1 MINFVS
7 KIFVCR
13 GTAATFKLP
22 DSTVS
27 DNCKETNKLLSLDKP
42 PEWLK
47 PDNNDEE
54 KLEKQWKKDCS
65 SSTTTKSS
73 LSLHIGASEKS
84 VDTVA
89 SDSFVGKNK
98 DNLKNEISG
107 SIINEKQILTS
118 TFIVQNPFDFPRQQR
133 DKVPPPEVSK
143 FRASQFLLNPNE
155 ASNNGK
161 QGIPF
166 VNAIIVFMPKK
177 SRYRKKT

>member
-1 MINFVS
+1 MLNFVGE
-7 KIFVCR
+7 IFVCG
-13 GTAATFKLP
+13 GTAATPKLS

-27 DNCKETNKLLSLDKP
+27 DNCKKTKKLLSLDKP
-42 PEWLK
+42 SEWLK
-47 PDNNDEE
+47 LNNDEE

-65 SSTTTKSS
+65 SSTTTKST
-73 LSLHIGASEKS
+73 LSLHIGALEKS
-84 VDTVA
+84 VEAVA

-98 DNLKNEISG
+98 DNLKNDISE

-118 TFIVQNPFDFPRQQR
+118 TFIAQNPFEFPRQQK

-143 FRASQFLLNPNE
+143 FRSSQFLLNPNE